1 MTEDNS
7 NGREFGTQPIDA
19 KMKELELDNHALVA
33 VSTEQLSHKMVAKAR
48 NGRFLSVR
56 VRLKVLRAFN
66 KAAKTDLRLSDLF
79 NY

>member
-7 NGREFGTQPIDA
+7 NPREFGTQPIDA
-19 KMKELELDNHALVA
+19 KMMELELDNHALVA
-33 VSTEQLSHKMVAKAR
+33 ASTEQLSHKMVAKAR
-48 NGRFLSVR
+48 NGRVLSVR

-66 KAAKTDLRLSDLF
+66 KVAKTDLRLSDLF

>member
-7 NGREFGTQPIDA
+7 NGREFGPQPIDA
-19 KMKELELDNHALVA
+19 MMRELELDNHALVA
-33 VSTEQLSHKMVAKAR
+33 ASTEQLSHKMVAKAR
-48 NGRFLSVR
+48 NGRFLSIR

-66 KAAKTDLRLSDLF
+66 KVAKTNCRLADLF

>member
-1 MTEDNS
+1 MD
-7 NGREFGTQPIDA
+7 REYGTQPLDA
-19 KMKELELDNHALVA
+19 KMIELGFDNHALVA
-33 VSTEQLSHKMVAKAR
+33 VSTEQLTHKMVAKAR

-66 KAAKTDLRLSDLF
+66 KAAKTELRLADLF

>member
-66 KAAKTDLRLSDLF
+66 KAAKTELRLSDLF

>member
-1 MTEDNS
+1 MD
-7 NGREFGTQPIDA
+7 REYGTQPLDA
-19 KMKELELDNHALVA
+19 KMVELGFDNHALVA
-33 VSTEQLSHKMVAKAR
+33 VSTEQLTHKMVAKAR

-66 KAAKTDLRLSDLF
+66 KAAKTELRLSDLF

>member
-33 VSTEQLSHKMVAKAR
+33 VATEQLSHKMVAKAR